1 MRVARAKIQLGRK
14 LHLADNNRGYLPATT
29 REIAAIGDIYYDSD
43 PSPRNY
49 IYQTYSAD
57 GVTPQIPP
65 LSDKPDRGQTAETRM
80 GILSANPYVPFTPP
94 LFCSL
99 PNSDTSSA
107 YGTTLPANPA
117 KSNLARWEVG
127 RRRWGAK

>member
-80 GILSANPYVPFTPP
+80 GILSANPYVPFAPTPLLFSPQFRYFKCVRYDATCESGEIEPGP
-94 LFCSL
+94 LGSR
-99 PNSDTSSA
+99 T
-107 YGTTLPANPA
+107 
-117 KSNLARWEVG
+117 
-127 RRRWGAK
+127 